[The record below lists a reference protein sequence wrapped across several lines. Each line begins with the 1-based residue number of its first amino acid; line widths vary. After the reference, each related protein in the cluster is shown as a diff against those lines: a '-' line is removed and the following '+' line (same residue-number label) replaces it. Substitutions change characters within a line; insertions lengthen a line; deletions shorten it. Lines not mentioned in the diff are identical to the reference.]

1 MAPVKEKRGRIR
13 IMGHSLFYRSFGSG
27 NSSAGGTV
35 VCLHGGPG
43 ATHDYL
49 LPMADL
55 AARGYRVLLYDQL
68 GCGRSELPSNPS
80 LFTIERGVEEL
91 EALRKTMR
99 LGRVHIMGSSYGG
112 LLALAYALKY
122 QRNLRSIVTE
132 GGIASVPLTI
142 SEMQRLKS
150 RLPARVK
157 RTMAK
162 YETKGE
168 FSNPDYI
175 KAVDE
180 FYRRHLCRLPVWPE
194 ELLHSIRN
202 TSLPVYGTMNG
213 PNEFTITG
221 NIRYWDISSR
231 LHEIMVP
238 TLVTGGRYDEVTPRV
253 ARQISDGISDS
264 RLVIFRN
271 SSHLPMWEE
280 RERFISCVADFLDSV
295 VERNVR

>member
-1 MAPVKEKRGRIR
+1 MAHVRERKGHVRIL
-13 IMGHSLFYRSFGSG
+13 GHRLFYRLFGDSPFR
-27 NSSAGGTV
+27 GTV

-55 AARGYRVLLYDQL
+55 AGHGYRVLLYDQL
-68 GCGRSELPSNPS
+68 GCGKSELPPNTS

-91 EALRKTMR
+91 EELRKVMR
-99 LGRVHIMGSSYGG
+99 LGRIHLMGSSYGG

-122 QRNLRSIVTE
+122 QRNLLSIVTV

-142 SEMQRLKS
+142 SEMERLKS
-150 RLPARVK
+150 LLPARVK
-157 RTMAK
+157 KTLTR
-162 YETKGE
+162 YEEKGE
-168 FSNPDYI
+168 FSNPDYL
-175 KAVDE
+175 KAVE
-180 FYRRHLCRLPVWPE
+180 VFYRRHLCRLPVWPDD
-194 ELLHSIRN
+194 LIKSMNN

-231 LHEIMVP
+231 LGEIRVP
-238 TLVTGGRYDEVTPRV
+238 VLVTGGRYDEVTPRV
-253 ARQISDGISDS
+253 ARQISNGIRNS

-280 RERFISCVADFLDSV
+280 RERFISRVADFLDGVS
-295 VERNVR
+295 RNRQS